1 MTRDEAITEAA
12 TAADKARCLA
22 AEAHR
27 ASTIRDLHSQTQM
40 YAAASGAWAD
50 TARVYIAL
58 AAELAAQP
66 VTDET
71 TED

>member
-1 MTRDEAITEAA
+1 MNRDEALTEAT
-12 TAADKARCLA
+12 TAADKARHLA
-22 AEAHR
+22 AEAQR

-58 AAELAAQP
+58 AAELGA
-66 VTDET
+66 DEK